1 MKKVKLLVFGLAV
14 VLALA
19 LVLPACAPEAAPP
32 PPPPAEE
39 EEEEEVPIGPELN
52 FKVSHQWAEG
62 DVRDRM
68 ARDFGEMVTEQTNGT
83 ITFTY
88 YPAKA
93 LFKPVEQWDAM
104 ILGALDMSVYPLSYA
119 SGKVPELDIALMP
132 CVIPN
137 FKVGCEWY
145 KLPIGKKIDEILA
158 EEGVID
164 LVWANMEGTFGAKP
178 HQIKVP
184 EDVKGLKM
192 RAAGKMF
199 EYMLKDAGAAIT
211 SMPSSEA
218 YHALA
223 TGVIDAMNTSSASF
237 VTYHLYEQLDY
248 INVPE
253 NYATWYMS
261 ENLCIGKASWEK
273 LSEKQREIFLEAAKE
288 MHETWVPREFGADTK
303 DLIEAYE
310 KAGVDMY
317 WMTKDDWEAWRAFA
331 EGSSWK
337 AFVETA
343 PRGEELLELAMAA
356 AE

>member
-1 MKKVKLLVFGLAV
+1 MNKVRLLILGLVV
-14 VLALA
+14 VLAVA
-19 LVLPACAPEAAPP
+19 LVLPACAPKAAG
-32 PPPPAEE
+32 PA
-39 EEEEEVPIGPELN
+39 LN
-52 FKVSHQWAEG
+52 FKVSHQWAEK

-68 ARDFGEMVTEQTNGT
+68 ARAFGDMVTERTNGD

-93 LFKPVEQWDAM
+93 LFKPKEQWDAM
-104 ILGALDMSVYPLSYA
+104 RTGALDMSVFPLSYA
-119 SGKVPELDIALMP
+119 SGKVPELDICLMP

-145 KLPIGKKIDEILA
+145 KLPIGKRIDEIVA

-164 LVWANMEGTFGAKP
+164 LVWANMEGSFGAKP

-184 EDVKGLKM
+184 GDVSGLKM

-223 TGVIDAMNTSSASF
+223 TGVLDGMNTSSASF
-237 VTYHLYEQLDY
+237 VSYRLYEQLSY

-253 NYATWYMS
+253 NYAIWYMS
-261 ENLCIGKASWEK
+261 ENLCISEKSWEK
-273 LSEKQREIFLEAAKE
+273 LSKQQKEIFLEVAKE
-288 MHETWVPREFGADTK
+288 MHETWVPSEFGADTK
-303 DLIEAYE
+303 NLIEAYD
-310 KAGVDMY
+310 KAGVEMY
-317 WMTKDDWEAWRAFA
+317 WMTKDDWEAWRVFA

-337 AFVETA
+337 AFAESA
-343 PRGEELLELAMAA
+343 PAGKELLDLAMAA